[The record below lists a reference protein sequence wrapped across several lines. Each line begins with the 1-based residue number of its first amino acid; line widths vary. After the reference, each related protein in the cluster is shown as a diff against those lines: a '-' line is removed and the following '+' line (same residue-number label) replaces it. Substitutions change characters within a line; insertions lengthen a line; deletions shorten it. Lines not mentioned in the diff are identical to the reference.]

1 LLASVASETDEP
13 DLSSDQRA
21 AAVEAIG
28 FFRQRF
34 GEGWLRA
41 VFDQAHP
48 FMDLVWNRAPWTRV
62 RMANLADSIRE
73 IEALPGGKRLA
84 NRYARSDQQSGA
96 TFELDLAATA
106 LRKQLLVVLEPP
118 TRPDR
123 KCDLSVA
130 EPNTR
135 GANTVFIE
143 VQAVQDFGED
153 TKRAMEV
160 AGRLAPRLSLAMSS
174 CELLGEIY
182 RIPSDAELDEL
193 VAVTNVFWAQCE
205 SATEPLHLVLDDV
218 MDVWALP
225 FGHPAKEGLLASG
238 TPDGFR
244 SPAPDDPVRRTYR
257 AIRLK
262 IGQLPTLAPGL
273 IVLRPPRLLLP
284 SPNYLPHVVSA
295 VKQAIAAAPQISAV
309 ALVDWAYR
317 STVTPANARVSIAGA
332 VVIHHPDRD
341 VFVRE
346 VVLVQ
351 NPSRVYKSADPL
363 IDRLF

>member
-1 LLASVASETDEP
+1 MVSETDEP

-21 AAVEAIG
+21 AAIEAIE
-28 FFRQRF
+28 FFRRRF

-41 VFDQAHP
+41 VFDRGHP

-62 RMANLADSIRE
+62 RIADLADGIRKV
-73 IEALPGGKRLA
+73 EALPGGEQLA

-96 TFELDLAATA
+96 IFELDLAATA
-106 LRKQLLVVLEPP
+106 LRKDLVVVLEPL

-130 EPNTR
+130 EPSRR

-160 AGRLAPRLSLAMSS
+160 SERLAPRLSWAIAR

-182 RIPSDAELDEL
+182 RIPDDAELDEL
-193 VAVTNVFWAQCE
+193 VAVTDAFWKQCE
-205 SATEPLHLVLDDV
+205 GATEPLHLVLDDV
-218 MDVWALP
+218 MDVWAVP
-225 FGHPAKEGLLASG
+225 FGHPGKAGLIASG
-238 TPDGFR
+238 VPDGFR

-262 IGQLPTLAPGL
+262 IGQLPTLAPGV

-284 SPNYLPHVVSA
+284 SPNYLPHVVAA
-295 VKQAIAAAPQISAV
+295 VKHAVATTPQISAV

-317 STVTPANARVSIAGA
+317 STATPADARVSIAGA
-332 VVIHHPDRD
+332 MVIHHPDRD
-341 VFVRE
+341 IFVRE

-351 NPSRVYKSADPL
+351 NPSRAYKSADPL